1 MSARRKPPSMLEL
14 CHFFRKKKELMW
26 KEDSEDSERQN
37 ISSYGR
43 TVGRG
48 TTSQLANSAVALP
61 ERNAIATSR
70 DPPLR
75 LTQAGYSNE
84 VYDSR
89 ISSSYSENKKSWY
102 YVPVKK
108 TSYAARFPLLNE
120 STESL
125 GIDRSSDEEYR
136 FLEDGDLS
144 DSRIGQLHSPVGC
157 LEEDNIQAANRN
169 RYDEMSLP
177 QREVEKRIKKMP
189 QDRRRD
195 SRSVYPQNPA
205 NTRRYSSLHQAST
218 EGYSYN
224 QIQDEKEKR
233 SSSRTVKTFVKN
245 GSIQQHRE
253 MGPTRRRN
261 GFCGREIL
269 PPIQQDDM
277 VTVPLPRLLKTEE
290 QHRHHRHHL
299 HHRGEVCEPP
309 IQQDDMVTVP
319 LPRLLKTEER
329 HRHHRHHLH
338 HRGEV
343 CEERNLFGSRR
354 NGVCQETDET
364 RQHRT
369 FVRVLSKR
377 F

>member
-26 KEDSEDSERQN
+26 KENSEDTERQN

-48 TTSQLANSAVALP
+48 TTSQLVNSAVALP
-61 ERNAIATSR
+61 ERNAIATNR

-75 LTQAGYSNE
+75 FTQARYSNE
-84 VYDSR
+84 VYESR
-89 ISSSYSENKKSWY
+89 ISSSYSEKKKSWCY
-102 YVPVKK
+102 IPVKK
-108 TSYAARFPLLNE
+108 TNYAARRFPLLNE
-120 STESL
+120 SIEFL

-136 FLEDGDLS
+136 ALEDGDLS
-144 DSRIGQLHSPVGC
+144 DPRIGPLHSPVGC
-157 LEEDNIQAANRN
+157 LEEDSVQAAKRN
-169 RYDEMSLP
+169 RYGEISLP
-177 QREVEKRIKKMP
+177 QREVEKGIKKMP

-195 SRSVYPQNPA
+195 TRSVYPQNQA

-224 QIQDEKEKR
+224 QIQDGKER
-233 SSSRTVKTFVKN
+233 RNSSRTVKTFVKKQ
-245 GSIQQHRE
+245 SIQQHLE

-261 GFCGREIL
+261 GFCGGEIKL
-269 PPIQQDDM
+269 PPIQQADM
-277 VTVPLPRLLKTEE
+277 VTASFSRLLKTEE
-290 QHRHHRHHL
+290 QHRHHR
-299 HHRGEVCEPP
+299 E
-309 IQQDDMVTVP
+309 
-319 LPRLLKTEER
+319 
-329 HRHHRHHLH
+329 
-338 HRGEV
+338 EV

-364 RQHRT
+364 RQHRI

-377 F
+377 L